1 MVKLKSLNL
10 LEKKRKMELH
20 KTLGEIA
27 LILEEVLKLNDTIS
41 RIEELIFE
49 EEQREEQKELSGRYL
64 RNSRELRHKLYERL
78 NISKN
83 RARFLDEQIQS
94 HNSELANIKLKLK
107 RLESKQKTEKKL
119 LQEEKQKRIEIA
131 EARGK
136 VKKT

>member
-1 MVKLKSLNL
+1 
-10 LEKKRKMELH
+10 MELH

-27 LILEEVLKLNDTIS
+27 LILEEVLKLNETIS

-49 EEQREEQKELSGRYL
+49 EEKREEQKDLSGRYL

-83 RARFLDEQIQS
+83 RAKFLDEQIQS
-94 HNSELANIKLKLK
+94 QNSELANIKLKLK
-107 RLESKQKTEKKL
+107 RLESRQKTEKKL
-119 LQEEKQKRIEIA
+119 IEEEKQKRIEIS

-136 VKKT
+136 VKRI

>member
-27 LILEEVLKLNDTIS
+27 LILEEVLKLNETIS

-49 EEQREEQKELSGRYL
+49 EEKREEQKDLSGRYL

-83 RARFLDEQIQS
+83 RAKFLDEQIQS
-94 HNSELANIKLKLK
+94 QNSELANIKLKLK
-107 RLESKQKTEKKL
+107 RLESRQKTEKKL
-119 LQEEKQKRIEIA
+119 IEEEKQKRIEIS

-136 VKKT
+136 VKRI